1 MERKR
6 LRGDCAEGQFFL
18 LSRSR
23 NSGSFATFDEISN
36 SLAIALGVAKK
47 LNAELIVFVP
57 AHDGDLDGERRLG
70 FGSFD
75 VQRQVA
81 P

>member
-1 MERKR
+1 MWKE
-6 LRGDCAEGQFFL
+6 GVYAETAEGQFFL

-36 SLAIALGVAKK
+36 PLAIALGVAKK

-57 AHDGDLDGERRLG
+57 AHDGDLDGE
-70 FGSFD
+70 
-75 VQRQVA
+75 
-81 P
+81 